1 VSLVETVF
9 KRHELSIRSLAL
21 AELDTQKT
29 FLRKTAGNG
38 ALKAKKMAA
47 SRLRCNHS
55 RRLESDSGCDSRSF
69 GMCCAQFN
77 IGQTRGFSREM
88 IVGHAAVGI
97 QELRCTGGAGETTIP
112 VEVVAHSPAD

>member
-1 VSLVETVF
+1 
-9 KRHELSIRSLAL
+9 
-21 AELDTQKT
+21 
-29 FLRKTAGNG
+29 
-38 ALKAKKMAA
+38 
-47 SRLRCNHS
+47 
-55 RRLESDSGCDSRSF
+55 
-69 GMCCAQFN
+69 MCCAQFN